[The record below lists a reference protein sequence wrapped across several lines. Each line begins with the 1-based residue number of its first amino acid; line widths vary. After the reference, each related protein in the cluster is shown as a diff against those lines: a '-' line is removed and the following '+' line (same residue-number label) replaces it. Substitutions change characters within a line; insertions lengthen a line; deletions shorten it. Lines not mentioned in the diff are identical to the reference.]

1 MNLILNAVATLGRA
15 AIVSC
20 RATGALAI
28 FAATG
33 LLHLLLPPFYPR
45 LLGRALIG
53 MGFLSLP
60 VVSLTAIFAG
70 NGHRPPILYRLR
82 PLLGAVADRD
92 HRGCSPSPASWG
104 RCSPL

>member
-1 MNLILNAVATLGRA
+1 MNLILNAIAALGRG
-15 AIVSC
+15 AITSC

-28 FAATG
+28 FAVTG
-33 LLHLLLPPFYPR
+33 LIHTVLPPFYPR

-70 NGHRPPILYRLR
+70 MVIALQ
-82 PLLGAVADRD
+82 
-92 HRGCSPSPASWG
+92 S
-104 RCSPL
+104 